1 MRWGGGPGGG
11 ARPRR
16 REQRI
21 EFRLDDEHLLPA
33 PADLR
38 QQLGARAADVL
49 RRAAGVADLVEELLY
64 PQFGSHVSAPESC
77 WAPGPGHPAA
87 ADPACM
93 HLVRVRRNPARV
105 EVAQLLGQEP
115 QAAVQP
121 PL

>member
-1 MRWGGGPGGG
+1 MRWGGSPGSG

-38 QQLGARAADVL
+38 QELRARAADVL
-49 RRAAGVADLVEELLY
+49 RRAAGVADLVEQLLY
-64 PQFGSHVSAPESC
+64 PQFGGHVSAPASR
-77 WAPGPGHPAA
+77 WAPWTGHPAN
-87 ADPACM
+87 ADPARM
-93 HLVRVRRNPARV
+93 QLVQVRRNPARV

-115 QAAVQP
+115 QAAAQ
-121 PL
+121 